1 MDSGGKMNR
10 RHRLIS
16 IFYFVICLSL
26 AALMLSVC
34 SPEYDAWVEKAT
46 AAMNSSF
53 PKPGHWVGENKE
65 PGEASVSFD
74 LSDSGQVTN
83 YILTASIGTPIS
95 SCEITIKQAQLAVDE
110 ENGSFVLSYL
120 MEYEELEKQLG
131 AAVMSLGV
139 IPEEKPYEVLH
150 IEGTATE
157 TMLTGT
163 YTIHVCGPVLYIQP
177 ETGAWNPQWKQ
188 P

>member
-1 MDSGGKMNR
+1 MNR
-10 RHRLIS
+10 RHHFMS
-16 IFYFVICLSL
+16 IIYHGICLSL
-26 AALMLSVC
+26 AALMLSAC
-34 SPEYDAWVEKAT
+34 SPKNDVGIEKAT
-46 AAMNSSF
+46 TATNSAF

-83 YILTASIGTPIS
+83 FILVASIGTPIS
-95 SCEITIKQAQLAVDE
+95 SCEITIEQAQLKVDKE
-110 ENGSFVLSYL
+110 GGTFVLSYL

-139 IPEEKPYEVLH
+139 IPKGEPYEVLH

-163 YTIHVCGPVLYIQP
+163 YTIHVCGPVLYFQT